1 MTLCES
7 TFEILIHKES
17 YFLAKMFY
25 SDNLLLSVLA
35 RRCKESAVAVAD
47 VYKRQL
53 CDSAVFCALQDQL
66 ARIGRHAQLT
76 RCFSAVAVLLVL
88 LLCRNLKI
96 G

>member
-1 MTLCES
+1 VTLCES

-47 VYKRQL
+47 VYFR
-53 CDSAVFCALQDQL
+53 F
-66 ARIGRHAQLT
+66 
-76 RCFSAVAVLLVL
+76 
-88 LLCRNLKI
+88 
-96 G
+96 